1 MFLHHDRDIFRTRLL
16 DASLKLGFTEHQI
29 EKDYYLFLIL
39 KSLKKNSDL
48 PIVFKGGTS
57 LNQAFQ
63 VINRFSED
71 LDLGLDFG
79 DKKRVGNGSR
89 KRFKKDILNTLKSL
103 ELEIL
108 NLPDLQS
115 DRDFNRYFVSY
126 ESCLKDNG
134 FETQIRVETM
144 LAYNP
149 VPSIERTILPYLER
163 HFYNTKT
170 FNPYD
175 SLRIQFCT
183 QSLER
188 TFLDKLFAIADYTV
202 KQDFLRNSR
211 HLYDIYKIWHS
222 SDLNLDK
229 ISSIFNEV
237 LYARN
242 RFLNYNPSAKDKK
255 YLRDLLKSIIAN
267 QYFYN
272 DYTVLTQSLVIDEV
286 SFENTMSSLEEILQ
300 SKLFTSKS

>member
-1 MFLHHDRDIFRTRLL
+1 MFLHHDRDGFRTRLL
-16 DASLKLGFTEHQI
+16 DASLKLGLTEHQI
-29 EKDYYLFLIL
+29 EKDYYLFMIL

-57 LNQAFQ
+57 LNQAYQ

-79 DKKRVGNGSR
+79 DKKRVGNGFR
-89 KRFKKDILNTLKSL
+89 KRLKTDILNTLKSL
-103 ELEIL
+103 GLEIL
-108 NLPDLQS
+108 NLSDLQS
-115 DRDFNRYFVSY
+115 DRDFNRYFASY

-149 VPSIERTILPYLER
+149 SPSVEKTIFPYLER
-163 HFYNTKT
+163 YFYNSKT
-170 FNPYD
+170 INPYD

-188 TFLDKLFAIADYTV
+188 TFIDKLFAIADYTV
-202 KQDFLRNSR
+202 KQDFQRNSR
-211 HLYDIYKIWHS
+211 HLYDLYKIWHS
-222 SDLNLDK
+222 SDLNLDAL
-229 ISSIFNEV
+229 SSIFDEV
-237 LYARN
+237 LNARSQ
-242 RFLNYNPSAKDKK
+242 FMNYNPSAIDKK
-255 YLRDLLKSIIAN
+255 YLRDLLKSIIIN
-267 QYFYN
+267 QYFYD
-272 DYTVLTQSLVIDEV
+272 DYTVLTQSLIIDEV
-286 SFENTMSSLEEILQ
+286 SFATTMISLEEILQ